1 MVPSRRAALYMR
13 RVCMVRRDNT
23 GGRKSTADK
32 RGDHLIEKREREEK
46 RVTGERGGERL
57 QSSMMRGEWGRR
69 RTAWTEERPRGHP
82 QDGWSGRQ
90 KESTRGERGG
100 HPRDAQAP
108 CEGGKAGE
116 SCSLRPGHLTILRRE
131 RSEGDTRRDEARQET
146 HRGRGETGGERKIIE
161 RRGRKSVRAR
171 RRGAE
176 REGEEP
182 LEKPGR
188 TLCRRH
194 RPPRSSAR
202 AAVDV
207 SCEGKPPSCESAS
220 DDRCTLDTLKRSAC
234 EERERERKKKREEKG
249 GGMRLETCDE

>member
-1 MVPSRRAALYMR
+1 MVPFRRAALYMR

-176 REGEEP
+176 REKERNPWKSRGERFVAVTDP
-182 LEKPGR
+182 LAV
-188 TLCRRH
+188 
-194 RPPRSSAR
+194 AR
-202 AAVDV
+202 ARQSTFPAR
-207 SCEGKPPSCESAS
+207 ESRRRAS
-220 DDRCTLDTLKRSAC
+220 QHRTIVARST
-234 EERERERKKKREEKG
+234 R
-249 GGMRLETCDE
+249 